1 MRTIFKEFSEIKF
14 YLTDHDNEGFSD
26 IENLEYIT
34 KNDLSERLKI
44 I

>member
-1 MRTIFKEFSEIKF
+1 MRTIFDEFSEIKF
-14 YLTDHDNEGFSD
+14 YLVDNDNVGFCA

-34 KNDLSERLKI
+34 KNDLCERLKI